1 MTHLPVYQHRQEILD
16 ALDGHNVIVVESP
29 TGSGKTTQIP
39 LILHEAGYADS
50 GIIGVTQPRRIA
62 TLSVCDFMIRQL
74 EDSSGYVGYK
84 MRFADTT
91 NQLTKLKIMTDG
103 ILLMELKADPL
114 LRKYSVI
121 LVDEAH
127 ERSLNIDFILGLLK
141 NILAQRNDFKVI
153 ISSAT
158 INTEIFSS
166 FFNDAPIVSI
176 DSRVFPV
183 ETLYRPLTNASSEE
197 ELIDSIRDLCVD
209 IVQKDLGDTLIFLH
223 GEAVIKKT
231 LEALS
236 LSPVESKMELY
247 PLYGRLS
254 KEEQE
259 RVFTPTSQGKTKF
272 VISTNI
278 AETSVTIDGIR
289 VVIDSGIAKMNYY
302 NQRDFTSSLI
312 TLPVSRSSCD
322 QRKGRAG
329 RTSEGTCY
337 RLYSETDYQMRS
349 QYTVEEILRTDL
361 SEVILRMSELGIYD
375 YDHFPFITRP
385 KKGAIHSGENTLKF
399 IGAIDENRHL
409 TPIGEKMV
417 AFPLI
422 PRHSR
427 VIIEAMLHHPSVMEE
442 VIIAISFLSTRSP
455 FFLPPGEEEA
465 ARAAHKRFQNEWG
478 DFVSYLTIFYTIR
491 GLKSVK
497 QKEKF
502 CASSFLD
509 ITIIHEIFHIY
520 EQICEIVS
528 SFGLPITHGGSKKE
542 YLISL
547 SAGLIQ
553 YVLMRGKRVEY
564 HSVTAQK
571 IFIHPGSAWFRDLPQ
586 YLLAGEIVYTTKMY
600 ARTVSPLKKE
610 WLGEIHPALKQDLYE
625 LSIRGNSKPDRQKER
640 KERRDRE
647 PERTSVNIAGIELAT
662 IPSKKNKRG
671 IIVIPLEKASTL
683 MNRLPQDSKKGN
695 KRRAALLYR
704 DGFIHLGDSMNE
716 VLTAAPLVD
725 TEKGILDMPPKGGFS
740 SYEPAGLIE
749 NLDWILALTRVKGKK
764 NRFFFVQLD
773 TKGHGYYRFE
783 SSPSAFDALDTSL
796 YALGQ
801 LIDEIPPDSFPA
813 EHKAAQKKFNQL
825 LKLFDAR

>member
-16 ALDGHNVIVVESP
+16 ALADHDVIVVESP

-39 LILHEAGYADS
+39 LILHEAGYADT

-62 TLSVCDFMIRQL
+62 TLSVCDFMTRQL

-114 LRKYSVI
+114 LKKYSVI

-141 NILAQRNDFKVI
+141 NILAERDDFKVI

-158 INTEIFSS
+158 INTEIFST
-166 FFNDAPIVSI
+166 FFNNAPVVSI
-176 DSRVFPV
+176 SSRVFPV
-183 ETLYRPLTNASSEE
+183 DTIYKPLTQANSEE
-197 ELIDSIRDLCVD
+197 ELVDTIRDLCLD
-209 IVQKDLGDTLIFLH
+209 IVKDELGDTLIFLH

-236 LSPVESKMELY
+236 ISPVASSMELY

-259 RVFTPTSQGKTKF
+259 RVFTKTGKGMTKF
-272 VISTNI
+272 VIATNI
-278 AETSVTIDGIR
+278 AETSVTIDGIK

-329 RTSEGTCY
+329 RTSAGTCY
-337 RLYSETDYQMRS
+337 RLYSEQDFTMRS
-349 QYTVEEILRTDL
+349 EYTVEEILRTDL

-375 YDHFPFITRP
+375 YDHFPFITPP
-385 KKGAIHSGENTLKF
+385 KRNALHSGENTLRF

-409 TPIGEKMV
+409 TVIGERMV

-427 VIIEAMLHHPSVMEE
+427 VIIEAMMRHPAVMEE

-455 FFLPPGEEEA
+455 FFLPPGQEEA
-465 ARAAHKRFQNEWG
+465 ARAAHKRFSSEWG
-478 DFVSYLTIFYTIR
+478 DFVSYLTIFHTIR
-491 GLKSVK
+491 GLKSAK
-497 QKEKF
+497 QKEQF
-502 CASSFLD
+502 CASHFLD
-509 ITIIHEIFHIY
+509 VTIINEIFHIY

-528 SFGLPITHGGSKKE
+528 SFGMPITSGGTKKE
-542 YLISL
+542 YLVSL
-547 SAGLIQ
+547 SAGLLQ
-553 YVLMRGKRVEY
+553 YVLMKGRRVEY

-571 IFIHPGSAWFRDLPQ
+571 IFIHPGSAWFRDLPT

-610 WLGEIHPALKQDLYE
+610 WLSEISPTLKNELYE
-625 LSIRGNSKPDRQKER
+625 VSIRGAKKPGQKRNERNENS
-640 KERRDRE
+640 RE
-647 PERTSVNIAGIELAT
+647 PERTSVRIAGMDFAT

-671 IIVIPLEKASTL
+671 IVVIPLEKSQEL
-683 MNRLPQDSKKGN
+683 IRKMPPDSRKMNKMRG
-695 KRRAALLYR
+695 ALLFR
-704 DGFIHLGDSMNE
+704 DGFIHLGDSVNE
-716 VLTAAPLVD
+716 IMTAVPLID
-725 TEKGILDMPPKGGFS
+725 TKKGILDMPPKGGFS
-740 SYEPAGLIE
+740 SYEPSELIE
-749 NLDWILALTRVKGKK
+749 NLDWILALTRVKGRK

-783 SSPSAFDALDTSL
+783 SSPSAFDALDNSL

-801 LIDEIPPDSFPA
+801 LVDEIVGSSFPN
-813 EHKAAQKKFNQL
+813 EKKAAQKKFQQL